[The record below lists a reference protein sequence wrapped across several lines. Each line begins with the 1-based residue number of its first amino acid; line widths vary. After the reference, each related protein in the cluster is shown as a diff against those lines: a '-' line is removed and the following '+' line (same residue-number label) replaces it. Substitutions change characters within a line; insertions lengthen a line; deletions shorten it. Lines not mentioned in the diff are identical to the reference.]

1 MVISPVHY
9 VAVPLL
15 AAFLMPLLSKINRE
29 FVRIIPGLV
38 LIYLGYVSVTLMNQ
52 LAETGTIVETI
63 AGWSAPFGINLVFSP
78 FTGFLASMM
87 TAMAF
92 IIWIYSYRFK
102 KVDSEPA
109 QRFYILQMM
118 LVTGTIGIVL
128 TGDIFNFFVFM
139 EITAISAYALTA
151 FYRHR
156 DGAEAGFKYLLIGSF
171 ASTFILLAIV
181 LLYSQ
186 VGTLNMAEIAQRMHT
201 VPMPMKVSILIL
213 FLVGLGIEA
222 EMFPLNGWAPDAYSQ
237 APGPVGVTFA
247 ALVVKAGVYGLIR
260 VVYTLFD
267 IPSVGEFLIIMG
279 AVTLVISEVAALKQ
293 TNIKRM
299 LAYSSI
305 GQMGVVLI
313 AFGIGTTE
321 AVFGALFLMFNHAII
336 KGLLFMSGS
345 YLVYNNPEKE
355 IKYLSGYGM
364 KMPVISLFF
373 SLGAL
378 AIVGLPPFA
387 GFWSKLYIL
396 MSAADSSLYGLI
408 ALILAVSIIEIVYY
422 FRVVGRLYFGKP
434 AEGSIMHKATPGG
447 IIAMSILSITIL
459 VVGFYPDIISSYIHN
474 AAEALLDK
482 AQYIENVL
490 PSVNDLTQIQN

>member
-1 MVISPVHY
+1 
-9 VAVPLL
+9 
-15 AAFLMPLLSKINRE
+15 MPLLSKINRE

-52 LAETGTIVETI
+52 VAETGTIVETI